1 MVHYRQCGPVMEPGL
16 RVVQCEPPSL
26 NPVFCDCMYNLIWK
40 WLQSSQFKSL
50 FESGAKRPTTS
61 H

>member
-1 MVHYRQCGPVMEPGL
+1 MVHYRQCGPAMGPEF
-16 RVVQCEPPSL
+16 RVVQCESPSL
-26 NPVFCDCMYNLIWK
+26 NPVSCDCVCNLIWK

-50 FESGAKRPTTS
+50 FESGAKRPIAS